1 MKINESQL
9 RKIIQESIKRVLKED
24 DFHGD
29 KVESCVNRFIDAYN
43 RHHPEK
49 SDFKTMSEC
58 IRWLIAYDEYSTYA
72 EVDEIMSEIKS
83 DGLEGELKK
92 YWYY

>member
-1 MKINESQL
+1 MKLNESQL
-9 RKIIQESIKRVLKED
+9 RNIIKESIKQVLKENY
-24 DFHGD
+24 FHGD
-29 KVESCVNRFIDAYN
+29 MVESCVNRFIDAYN

-58 IRWLIAYDEYSTYA
+58 IRWLIAYGEYNTYE
-72 EVDEIMSEIKS
+72 EVDEIMREIKS
-83 DGLEGELKK
+83 DGLEGELGK